1 MIKKEYAEVKDY
13 HRTMGYAEVHLESPA
28 EFLKI
33 GNGIRPDPV
42 TPNHKCFRR
51 NIPPVPKLQPKRAQ
65 SAPPKNFK
73 LKNIH
78 EANALTSR
86 KPVPRYVDTCR
97 GDFHELKTSGL
108 TPVYV
113 KRPTFGRVPKY
124 LKKRIKELQMDE
136 EIARQ
141 KEINQQPLCRYVT
154 QNERDDV
161 LNGLRYNWNDLQR
174 KYQSLSIIT
183 DTLTKKMRKL
193 TIESQ
198 LKQLEKDILLIE
210 QNPHIYVYTDEKP
223 TQ

>member
-1 MIKKEYAEVKDY
+1 MIKKEYADVKDY
-13 HRTMGYAEVHLESPA
+13 HRTMGYAVVPLDKPT

-42 TPNHKCFRR
+42 TLNHKCYRR
-51 NIPPVPKLQPKRAQ
+51 NIPAVPKPQPKRIQ
-65 SAPPKNFK
+65 SAPPKNFQR
-73 LKNIH
+73 KNIQQIT
-78 EANALTSR
+78 ALTSR
-86 KPVPRYVDTCR
+86 KPNPRYVDTCR
-97 GDFHELKTSGL
+97 GDFHDLKKSGL

-113 KRPTFGRVPKY
+113 KHPTFGRVPKY
-124 LKKRIKELQMDE
+124 LKKRIKELEMDE
-136 EIARQ
+136 EIGRQ
-141 KEINQQPLCRYVT
+141 KEINQQPLCRYVKQT
-154 QNERDDV
+154 ERENV

-174 KYQSLSIIT
+174 KYQGLSIIT

-210 QNPHIYVYTDEKP
+210 QNPHIYVYTDDKP